1 MVGVDRFTAIVDP
14 DQTAILAAGAVVE
27 RPGATAAGV
36 GLVPQLELTLTADHR
51 AVDGVVAGRFLVAVR
66 SLLEG
71 GEI

>member
-1 MVGVDRFTAIVDP
+1 MEMTFLRSMEQYGLDVPIRQAG
-14 DQTAILAAGAVVE
+14 LALFLGS
-27 RPGATAAGV
+27 